1 MPASFACCMHART
14 ASMHG
19 RAAAADRRRLAMVQ
33 RAGSKSAPAPGVTAH
48 PAPEG
53 EPYGGFGGFASWRP
67 CGLSFVRQQDVVC
80 L

>member
-1 MPASFACCMHART
+1 MHART

-19 RAAAADRRRLAMVQ
+19 WAAAADLRRLAMVQ

-53 EPYGGFGGFASWRP
+53 EPYGGFASWRP